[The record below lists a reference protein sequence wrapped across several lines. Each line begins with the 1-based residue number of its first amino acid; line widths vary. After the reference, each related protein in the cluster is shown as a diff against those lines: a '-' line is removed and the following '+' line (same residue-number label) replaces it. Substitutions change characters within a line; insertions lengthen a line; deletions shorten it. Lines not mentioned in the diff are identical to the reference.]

1 MARERVPFMGSL
13 EASPVKSIPRQN
25 LSGHGPAP
33 LPLSVHSSVRLGGA
47 GSIRGSLRD
56 ILTRPPASLPP
67 FRSAIS
73 FFTGCHSL
81 GLPKG
86 DESISASPAVRAD
99 GCDEVIMI
107 RRPFL
112 RPLLH
117 SLPRVGR
124 SGATRCQMPLQQRV
138 AGRFES
144 RGMETDD
151 PRTRNSRKA
160 FPETS

>member
-1 MARERVPFMGSL
+1 MGSL

-25 LSGHGPAP
+25 LSGHGPLGPLAP
-33 LPLSVHSSVRLGGA
+33 LLRPFVGPPGRGGVDPRESSRYPYTASGLPPSLHSEVRSPSSQA
-47 GSIRGSLRD
+47 GSR
-56 ILTRPPASLPP
+56 
-67 FRSAIS
+67 
-73 FFTGCHSL
+73 SL

-86 DESISASPAVRAD
+86 DESISASPAVRALAD

-124 SGATRCQMPLQQRV
+124 SGATRCQMPLQRRV